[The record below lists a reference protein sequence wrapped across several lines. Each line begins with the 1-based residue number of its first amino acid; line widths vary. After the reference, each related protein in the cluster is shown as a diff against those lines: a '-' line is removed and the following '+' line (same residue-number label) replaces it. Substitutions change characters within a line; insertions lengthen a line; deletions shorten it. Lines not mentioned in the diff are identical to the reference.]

1 MMTIRKAESEDDAL
15 KALSLIRLLAEYEH
29 LEGPDESAAGRF
41 VCDVLKRE
49 NAPFELYLAE
59 TENDEAVGYVLFFQ
73 TYSTFLCK
81 PCIYVE
87 DLFVEKPWRGKGF
100 GKALLTYCIDLA
112 RQRGCG
118 RVEWS
123 VLDWNTPAQE
133 FYQSLGALHM
143 TAWQP
148 YRLSL

>member
-49 NAPFELYLAE
+49 N
-59 TENDEAVGYVLFFQ
+59 AVGYVLFFQ